1 MSIREEMETSRTQGM
16 NERRKKAEK
25 YSRQKMIKVRK
36 KLVENSRYGKEQCSL
51 TIKQPYVK
59 YVNRLLEEESLMM
72 IQSDVQ
78 GLISTLLGYK
88 RWIVFKI
95 PVVGQRIDG
104 SDDI

>member
-51 TIKQPYVK
+51 IIKQPYVK
-59 YVNRLLEEESLMM
+59 YVNKLLEEESLMM

-78 GLISTLLGYK
+78 GLTLLGYK

-95 PVVGQRIDG
+95 PVIGQHVNG
-104 SDDI
+104 SDDN